1 MDKAKN
7 APKVSEAKAAADEVK
22 GNQGAPK
29 VEGPQT
35 KAETSQDKPAQP
47 KRQAQKR
54 GDQAP
59 EAKRTPKEQSD
70 AAKKQFMD
78 ADRLAQMGLPESLTV
93 EQRENQ
99 VRLAARGF

>member
-7 APKVSEAKAAADEVK
+7 APKVSQSKAAADEVK

-29 VEGPQT
+29 IEGPQA

-54 GDQAP
+54 GDQTP
-59 EAKRTPKEQSD
+59 EAKRSTKDQQD
-70 AAKKQFMD
+70 AANKLFAD
-78 ADRLAQMGLPESLTV
+78 ADRLAQMGLPETLTV
-93 EQRENQ
+93 EQREKQ
-99 VRLAARGF
+99 VRRAATGF